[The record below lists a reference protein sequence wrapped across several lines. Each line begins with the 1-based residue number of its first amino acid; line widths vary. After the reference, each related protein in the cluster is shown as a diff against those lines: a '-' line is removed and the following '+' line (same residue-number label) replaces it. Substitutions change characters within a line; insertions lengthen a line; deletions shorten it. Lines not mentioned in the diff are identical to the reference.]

1 MYLHHTP
8 IFVQKILPSY
18 TWRRKNA
25 QKVVYLTFDDGPIP
39 EVTTWVLQLLALY
52 NAKATFFCVGENIQ
66 KHPEVYKQVLAE
78 GHSVGNH
85 TYNHLK
91 GMNVSDEEY
100 IENTKLC
107 AEAMSKEPFVGKLFR
122 PPYGKIKFSQ
132 TRKLKTLGYEI
143 ILWDVLTGDFDA
155 KLTKEKCLSASLN
168 ATKSGSIVVFH
179 DSLKTYEKLQFVLPQ
194 YLKVLSEQ
202 GYQFRAL

>member
-1 MYLHHTP
+1 M
-8 IFVQKILPSY
+8 
-18 TWRRKNA
+18 
-25 QKVVYLTFDDGPIP
+25 YLTFDDGPIP
-39 EVTTWVLQLLALY
+39 EVTTWVLQLLAQY

-91 GMNVSDEEY
+91 GMNVSDDEY
-100 IENTKLC
+100 LENTKLC
-107 AEAMSKEPFVGKLFR
+107 AEAMNKEPYLGKLFR

-132 TRKLKTLGYEI
+132 TRKLKALGYEI

-194 YLKVLSEQ
+194 YLKALSEQ